1 MSPVYKTSRVSSP
14 TNKIPDV
21 ADQATISSVT
31 NGPRFDEL
39 NINIT
44 PATRGGTYF
53 KAVSN
58 PGGITEIGLSPKVS
72 MRGLTPGTS
81 YTFTVTGING
91 GPSSSASSANTP
103 TGAIVPIAT
112 STLSVAGG
120 FSFTN
125 IPQFYQDIELIITSQ
140 YAAAGD
146 FGSYMKLNENAHG
159 AVTSWTQLYN
169 VDAGLYAPRV
179 TGATDLNLGL
189 QPGNGSANLFGAQRY
204 KFFNYSSTN
213 RFKTIMFESA
223 LDKNGTGS
231 IYGASA
237 QYRTNIPITSI
248 GFGAS
253 SYVNLSAGSTA
264 TLYGIK
270 GFE

>member
-91 GPSSSASSANTP
+91 GTSSSASSANTP

-125 IPQFYQDIELIITSQ
+125 IPQFYQDLELIITSQ
-140 YAAAGD
+140 YAGAGD
-146 FGSYMKLNENAHG
+146 FGSYMNFNNNAHG

-169 VDAGLYAPRV
+169 FDASIYAPRA
-179 TGATDLNLGL
+179 TGQTDFNLGL
-189 QPGNGSANLFGAQRY
+189 QPGNGTANLFSAQRY
-204 KFFNYSSTN
+204 RIFNYSSTT
-213 RFKTIMFESA
+213 RFKTIMSDIG

-231 IYGASA
+231 VYGSVA
-237 QYRTNIPITSI
+237 QYRTGIPVTSI
-248 GFGAS
+248 AFGAS
-253 SYVNLSAGSTA
+253 SYVNLTAGSTA

>member
-1 MSPVYKTSRVSSP
+1 MSPLYRSTKVSSP
-14 TNKIPDV
+14 SAKIPDV

-31 NGPRFDEL
+31 NGSRFDEL
-39 NINIT
+39 DINIT
-44 PATRGGTYF
+44 PAARGGTYF
-53 KAVSN
+53 KAVSS

-91 GPSSSASSANTP
+91 GTSSSASSANTP
-103 TGAIVPIAT
+103 TGAIVPLAT

-120 FSFTN
+120 FSFGS
-125 IPQFYQDIELIITSQ
+125 IPQGYQDLELIVTSQ

-146 FGSYMKLNENAHG
+146 FGSYMNLNGNSQG

-169 VDAGLYAPRV
+169 VDGGVYAPRA
-179 TGATDLNLGL
+179 TGQIDLNLGL
-189 QPGNGSANLFGAQRY
+189 QAGNGVANLFSAQRY
-204 KFFNYSSTN
+204 KFFNYSSTT
-213 RFKTIMFESA
+213 RFKTIMMESA
-223 LDKNGTGS
+223 LDRNGAGS
-231 IYGASA
+231 IYGSVA
-237 QYRTNIPITSI
+237 QYRTNVPITAI

>member
-1 MSPVYKTSRVSSP
+1 MSPLYKSPKVSSP
-14 TNKIPDV
+14 SIKIPDV
-21 ADQATISSVT
+21 ADQATITSVT
-31 NGPRFDEL
+31 NGVRFDEL
-39 NINIT
+39 DINIT

-53 KAVSN
+53 KAVSS

-91 GPSSSASSANTP
+91 GATSSASSANTP

-125 IPQFYQDIELIITSQ
+125 IPQGYQDLELIITSQ
-140 YAAAGD
+140 YAASGD
-146 FGSYMKLNENAHG
+146 FGSYMNFNNNAHG
-159 AVTSWTQLYN
+159 AVTSWTQLYSN
-169 VDAGLYAPRV
+169 DSTVFSPRF
-179 TGATDLNLGL
+179 TGQTDFNIAF
-189 QPGNGSANLFGAQRY
+189 QPGNGSANIFSSQRY
-204 KFFNYSSTN
+204 KIFNYSSTT
-213 RFKTIMFESA
+213 RFKSVMVESA

-231 IYGASA
+231 IFGGVA
-237 QYRTNIPITSI
+237 QYRTTVPVTSI
-248 GFGAS
+248 AFGAS
-253 SYVNLSAGSTA
+253 GYVNLSAGSSA

>member
-1 MSPVYKTSRVSSP
+1 MASYSKTSRVSSP
-14 TNKIPDV
+14 INKIPDV

-31 NGPRFDEL
+31 NGTRFDEL
-39 NINIT
+39 DINIT
-44 PATRGGTYF
+44 PAARGGTYF
-53 KAVSN
+53 RAVSS

-72 MRGLTPGTS
+72 MRGLTPGTN
-81 YTFTVTGING
+81 YTFTVSGISG
-91 GPSSSASSANTP
+91 GTSSSASSANTP

-125 IPQFYQDIELIITSQ
+125 IPQFYQDLELVITSQ

-146 FGSYMKLNENAHG
+146 FGSYMNFNGNGQG

-169 VDAGLYAPRV
+169 FDASLYSPRA
-179 TGATDLNLGL
+179 TGATDFNLGL
-189 QPGNGSANLFGAQRY
+189 QPGNGTANLFGAQRY
-204 KFFNYSSTN
+204 RIFNYSSTT
-213 RFKTIMFESA
+213 RFKTIVSDIG

-231 IYGASA
+231 VYGTVA
-237 QYRTNIPITSI
+237 QYRTVIPVTSI

-253 SYVNLSAGSTA
+253 AYVNLSAGSTA

>member
-1 MSPVYKTSRVSSP
+1 MSPLYKSPKVSSSSI
-14 TNKIPDV
+14 KIPDV
-21 ADQATISSVT
+21 ADQATITSVT
-31 NGPRFDEL
+31 NGVRFDEL
-39 NINIT
+39 DINIT

-53 KAVSN
+53 KAVSS
-58 PGGITEIGLSPKVS
+58 PGGITEIGLSPKIS
-72 MRGLTPGTS
+72 MRGLTPGTN

-91 GPSSSASSANTP
+91 GASSSASSANTP

-125 IPQFYQDIELIITSQ
+125 IPQFYQDLELVITTQ

-146 FGSYMKLNENAHG
+146 FGSYMNLNGNGQG

-169 VDAGLYAPRV
+169 FDASIFAPRA
-179 TGATDLNLGL
+179 TGQTDLNLGL
-189 QPGNGSANLFGAQRY
+189 MPGNGAANLFGAQRY
-204 KFFNYSSTN
+204 KFFNYSSTT
-213 RFKTIMFESA
+213 RFKTIMGETA
-223 LDKNGTGS
+223 LDKNGSGS
-231 IYGASA
+231 VYGSSA
-237 QYRTNIPITSI
+237 QYRTNSAITSI